1 MGIAK
6 LGKQIKEH
14 KVFVIVPIVILII
27 VVLARTFIWRDY
39 TKEQIEMA
47 IYLKDKYGGQEFV
60 VGKPVRE
67 GAMFAI
73 EGYLVAIAYPAN
85 NSKIKFRV
93 IHSSSARYDE
103 YAGAV
108 WSDEES
114 KRLKSEIYRLFGGGT
129 DYTVEIKSALELQN
143 AQVNFHGKIIA
154 LDDIAKIYG
163 KQIPYGLTIK
173 RLKKNLSDDEKEDII
188 NKLIELS
195 ASLPDKTDTTVTYIS
210 ETSEKREYGLA
221 VPLDNLRK
229 LSNRQDKIN
238 LFSEWRIGGLQD
250 YDLRQDGFN

>member
-14 KVFVIVPIVILII
+14 KVFVIIPIVILII

-47 IYLKDKYGGQEFV
+47 KYLKDKYNGQEFV
-60 VGKPVRE
+60 VEKPE
-67 GAMFAI
+67 LKGAMLGI
-73 EGYLVAIAYPAN
+73 EGYFSATAYPAD
-85 NSKIKFRV
+85 NSKIRFTV
-93 IHSSSARYDE
+93 MYSPSDRYDG
-103 YAGAV
+103 YAGAI
-108 WSDEES
+108 WSNEES
-114 KRLKSEIYRLFGGGT
+114 ERLKPEIYRLFGSGT

-163 KQIPYGLTIK
+163 KQIPYGLAIK
-173 RLKKNLSDDEKEDII
+173 RLKKNLSDDEKEDIV

-195 ASLPDKTDTTVTYIS
+195 ASLPDKTDTAVTYIS

-229 LSNRQDKIN
+229 LNNRQDKIN
-238 LFSEWRIGGLQD
+238 LFSEWKVGESQD
-250 YDLRQDGFN
+250 QDLY

>member
-6 LGKQIKEH
+6 LGKHIKEH
-14 KVFVIVPIVILII
+14 KVFVVVPIVILII

-39 TKEQIEMA
+39 TKEQIEMV

-73 EGYLVAIAYPAN
+73 EGYLVAIAHPAN

-114 KRLKSEIYRLFGGGT
+114 KRLEPEIYRLFGKGT

-143 AQVNFHGKIIA
+143 AQVNFGGKIIA

-163 KQIPYGLTIK
+163 KQIPYGLAIK
-173 RLKKNLSDDEKEDII
+173 RLKKNLSDDEKEDIV

-210 ETSEKREYGLA
+210 ETSEKREYGLT

-238 LFSEWRIGGLQD
+238 LFSEWKVGESQD
-250 YDLRQDGFN
+250 RDLY

>member
-1 MGIAK
+1 MNKMK

-14 KVFVIVPIVILII
+14 KVFVIIPIVILII

-73 EGYLVAIAYPAN
+73 EGYLVAIAHPAN

-108 WSDEES
+108 WSNEES
-114 KRLKSEIYRLFGGGT
+114 ERLKPEIYRLFGKGT

-143 AQVNFHGKIIA
+143 AQVNIDGKIIA

-163 KQIPYGLTIK
+163 KQIPYGLAIK
-173 RLKKNLSDDEKEDII
+173 RLKKNLSDDEKEDIV

-210 ETSEKREYGLA
+210 ETSGKREYGLT

-238 LFSEWRIGGLQD
+238 LFSEWKVGGLQD
-250 YDLRQDGFN
+250 QDLY

>member
-14 KVFVIVPIVILII
+14 KVFVIVPTVILII

-47 IYLKDKYGGQEFV
+47 KYLKDKYNGQEFV
-60 VGKPVRE
+60 VEKPE
-67 GAMFAI
+67 LKGAMLGI
-73 EGYLVAIAYPAN
+73 EGYFSAIAYPAN

-93 IHSSSARYDE
+93 IHSSSARYDG

-108 WSDEES
+108 WSNEES
-114 KRLKSEIYRLFGGGT
+114 KRLKPEIYRLFGSDT

-163 KQIPYGLTIK
+163 KQIPYGLAIK
-173 RLKKNLSDDEKEDII
+173 RLKKNLSDDEKEDIV

-195 ASLPDKTDTTVTYIS
+195 ASLPDKTDTAVTYIS

-229 LSNRQDKIN
+229 LNNRQDKIN
-238 LFSEWRIGGLQD
+238 LFSEWKVGESQD
-250 YDLRQDGFN
+250 QDLY

>member
-1 MGIAK
+1 MGVAK

-14 KVFVIVPIVILII
+14 KVFVIIPIVILII

-73 EGYLVAIAYPAN
+73 EGYLVAIAHPAN

-108 WSDEES
+108 WSNEES
-114 KRLKSEIYRLFGGGT
+114 ERLKPEIYRLFGKGT

-163 KQIPYGLTIK
+163 KQIPYGLAIK
-173 RLKKNLSDDEKEDII
+173 RLKKNLSDDEKEDIV

-210 ETSEKREYGLA
+210 ETSEKREYGLT

-238 LFSEWRIGGLQD
+238 QFSEWRIGGLQD
-250 YDLRQDGFN
+250 HDLRQDGFN

>member
-27 VVLARTFIWRDY
+27 VVLDRTFIWRDY

-67 GAMFAI
+67 GAMLAI

-93 IHSSSARYDE
+93 IHSSSARYDG

-114 KRLKSEIYRLFGGGT
+114 KRLKPEIYRLFGSDT

-143 AQVNFHGKIIA
+143 AQVNFDGKIIA

-163 KQIPYGLTIK
+163 KQIPYGLAIK
-173 RLKKNLSDDEKEDII
+173 RLKKNLSDDEKEDIV

-210 ETSEKREYGLA
+210 ETSEKREYGLT